1 MHGFE
6 WLIAFIKQQQHERQH
21 WYIKINNHNKQF
33 ICQCTS
39 LLQKWR
45 WQPIR
50 AVLIKPLYMNPVH
63 YRFILLHEL
72 WSTMMLSQFRDI
84 YVTLERRTI
93 KMEGR
98 IKRYRLLYLA
108 SIRFKWDCDFSN
120 PVPYSFHY
128 PPAIFPAAQETSR
141 NNIALLRKQSVQFP
155 HIFPVI
161 ILCALH
167 FHSLSSLSTLYHLL
181 LSVPLFFQSNFALF
195 IPVTSSSSLLSVC
208 V

>member
-1 MHGFE
+1 MRDSTDTLK
-6 WLIAFIKQQQHERQH
+6 LIITINDASASAHLYFKSGCGSQSDFI
-21 WYIKINNHNKQF
+21 
-33 ICQCTS
+33 
-39 LLQKWR
+39 
-45 WQPIR
+45 

-63 YRFILLHEL
+63 CRFILLHEL

-84 YVTLERRTI
+84 YVTLESRTI

-120 PVPYSFHY
+120 PLPYSFHY
-128 PPAIFPAAQETSR
+128 PPAIFPAAQETRR

-161 ILCALH
+161 IPFTAFL
-167 FHSLSSLSTLYHLL
+167 LYL
-181 LSVPLFFQSNFALF
+181 LSITFYYLFPSFSNPTLLYSFLSPL
-195 IPVTSSSSLLSVC
+195 PHPLLSVC